1 MPVRQPPGASG
12 SERIPLR
19 LRCNLRFAALVIVSL
34 PLLITLGFWQLAR
47 AVEKEDAL
55 RLAQTRRLAPPVS
68 IDKMDPSAGSGLDD
82 KRVLLEGRYL
92 AERAFLLDNRILQGQ
107 VGYELLM
114 PFRDAKGITV
124 IVNRG
129 WIKAPPTRE
138 ELPTFETPGE
148 HLHLQGRIHVPASA
162 ALPDTHATP
171 SWPTVIQAVNV
182 PDLARLAGLEAFP
195 FVVRLNPEQP
205 GVTNAD
211 WPTVNMDPDRH
222 RAYAAQWFL
231 MAIAL
236 LVVFVTGGTNIRAWL
251 AAHRKKARQS

>member
-1 MPVRQPPGASG
+1 MPARQPLDASG
-12 SERIPLR
+12 SEPAQLR

-34 PLLITLGFWQLAR
+34 PLLIALGFWQLAR

-55 RLAQTRRLAPPVS
+55 RLAETRRLAAPVS
-68 IDKMDPSAGSGLDD
+68 IDRMDASEASNLDA

-92 AERAFLLDNRILQGQ
+92 PERAFLLDNRIFQGR

-114 PFRDAKGITV
+114 PFRDLSGVTV

-129 WIKAPPTRE
+129 WLMAPPTRE
-138 ELPTFETPGE
+138 ELPTFPTPGE
-148 HLHLQGRIHVPASA
+148 QLRLQGRLHVPSTTVQ
-162 ALPDTHATP
+162 PDIHATP
-171 SWPTVIQAVNV
+171 SWPAVVQAVNV
-182 PDLARLAGLEAFP
+182 PELARLAGVEVFP
-195 FVVRLNPEQP
+195 FLVRLDPAQP
-205 GVTNAD
+205 GVTDAD

-236 LVVFVTGGTNIRAWL
+236 LVVFVTGGTNLRAWL
-251 AAHRKKARQS
+251 AAPRQKARQA